1 MSNTRYYTKDE
12 IVGRKESV
20 GISLTKECSNKLV
33 FSDGTSY
40 ALDIITGRY
49 YFCNC
54 GWI

>member
-1 MSNTRYYTKDE
+1 MSNIRYFTKNE
-12 IVGRKESV
+12 IVAHKESV
-20 GISLTKECSNKLV
+20 GISLNAEYGNKLV